1 MGALEM
7 KNRTEKLKDYC
18 DAIIADEFNDASDE
32 EQNRIADVFYRITL
46 GDGKWIEKINEDLR
60 KL

>member
-1 MGALEM
+1 M

-18 DAIIADEFNDASDE
+18 DAIIADEFNETSDE
-32 EQNRIADVFYRITL
+32 EQNRIADVFYRIIL
-46 GDGKWIEKINEDLR
+46 GDGNWLEKINEDLR

>member
-1 MGALEM
+1 M
-7 KNRTEKLKDYC
+7 KTRTEKLKDYC
-18 DAIIADEFNDASDE
+18 DAIIADEFNETSDE
-32 EQNRIADVFYRITL
+32 EQNRIADVFYRIIL